1 MDINNLNDDV
11 LENGFVMPRFNDGL
25 LVIMLD
31 TKEAFYRLFVLLFYL
46 LGCFKVRYYQ
56 LNFGYT
62 IKRMVSFHFREWNP
76 ISLIAVIA
84 FEIFDFFYAKKSIY
98 FEISKAIIVDVDN
111 YNRAYI
117 SEILT

>member
-1 MDINNLNDDV
+1 MDINNLNDNI

-31 TKEAFYRLFVLLFYL
+31 TKEVFYRLSVLLFYFF
-46 LGCFKVRYYQ
+46 GCFKVRYYQ
-56 LNFGYT
+56 LNYGYT
-62 IKRMVSFHFREWNP
+62 IKRMVSFHLREWNP
-76 ISLIAVIA
+76 ISLIAAIV
-84 FEIFDFFYAKKSIY
+84 FEILDFFYAKKSIC
-98 FEISKAIIVDVDN
+98 FEINKTIIIDVDN